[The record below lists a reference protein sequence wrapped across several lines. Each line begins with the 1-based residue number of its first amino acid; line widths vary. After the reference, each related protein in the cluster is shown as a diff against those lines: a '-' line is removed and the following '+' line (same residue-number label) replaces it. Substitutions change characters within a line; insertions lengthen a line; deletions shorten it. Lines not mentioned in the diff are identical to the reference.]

1 MSNQLNTT
9 CTKLH
14 FCIFSTNLGLPTISV
29 SVQTE
34 PAMLSAS
41 GLLANGNAATILANG
56 NAYALPAPKV
66 IQFKV
71 SYYHIHDEKWWD
83 IKKISAYLDNGVST
97 GESQSGMLN
106 NSDLECSVHKLN
118 IFSSVAPSATR
129 KCQSRSA

>member
-1 MSNQLNTT
+1 
-9 CTKLH
+9 
-14 FCIFSTNLGLPTISV
+14 
-29 SVQTE
+29 
-34 PAMLSAS
+34 MLSAS

-106 NSDLECSVHKLN
+106 NSDRLKLENRRTKRLTKQGYFFLPIVGHICQMTFYNLELN
-118 IFSSVAPSATR
+118 EDLVR
-129 KCQSRSA
+129 VG